1 MAAALKKNVFNNRD
15 KRKKDPDSLKK
26 EIEQLILLR
35 NADQSN

>member
-1 MAAALKKNVFNNRD
+1 MSAALTKNVFNNID